1 MTAAAA
7 LLASVAWGVADFLG
21 GLKSRSVHVLVVLLL
36 AQVFG
41 LVGITF
47 VVAVAGNEPPRSALW
62 AALAGLFGTLGL
74 ASFYRGMAVG
84 SISIVAPIAAVG
96 AVVPVVFGIA
106 TGDAVTTA
114 HLAGFALALA
124 GVALASFE
132 RQEAGAMRIAA
143 GVPWAIA
150 AVIGFGGYY
159 VPMHEA
165 SEQDFLWAAF
175 VFRATVGVAAVAA
188 WLTVRPPFQ
197 AARGHLVAIAA
208 IGTFDTLGNVLF
220 AAAASR
226 GDVSVVSV
234 LATLYPVTTVALA
247 ALVLSERVDRLQLDR
262 LQLVGVASAL
272 VGVVLISAA

>member
-36 AQVFG
+36 AQISG
-41 LVGITF
+41 LLGIVL
-47 VVAVAGNEPPRSALW
+47 VVAVAGNPPPRSVLW
-62 AALAGLFGTLGL
+62 AALAGLCGALGL

-96 AVVPVVFGIA
+96 AVVPVVYGIS
-106 TGDAVTTA
+106 TGDDVSR
-114 HLAGFALALA
+114 LQVLGFVLALA

-132 RQEAGAMRIAA
+132 RHETGQARLAA

-165 SEQDFLWAAF
+165 SEQDFLWAAL
-175 VFRATVGVAAVAA
+175 VFRTTVAVVALSA
-188 WLTVRPPFQ
+188 WLALRPPI
-197 AARGHLVAIAA
+197 APARGHLGAIAM
-208 IGTFDTLGNVLF
+208 IGILDTAGNTLF
-220 AAAASR
+220 AAAASL
-226 GDVSVVSV
+226 GEVSVVSV

-247 ALVLSERVDRLQLDR
+247 ALVLTERIDR
-262 LQLVGVASAL
+262 LQLVGVVSAL
-272 VGVVLISAA
+272 AGVVLISAA

>member
-21 GLKSRSVHVLVVLLL
+21 GVKSRVVPTIVVLLL
-36 AQVFG
+36 AQVSGVLAIG
-41 LVGITF
+41 LL
-47 VVAVAGNEPPRSALW
+47 VAVAGNPPPASILW
-62 AALAGLFGTLGL
+62 ATLAGLFGVIGL

-84 SISIVAPIAAVG
+84 AISVVAPIAAVG
-96 AVVPVVFGIA
+96 AIVPVVFGIA
-106 TGDAVTTA
+106 TGDDVSA
-114 HLAGFALALA
+114 LQGIGFAFALS

-132 RQEAGAMRIAA
+132 RQEAGAVRVAA

-150 AVIGFGGYY
+150 AVVGFGGYY

-165 SEQDFLWAAF
+165 SGEDFLWAAL
-175 VFRATVGVAAVAA
+175 VFRCTVAVLAFAA
-188 WLTVRPPFQ
+188 WLVMRPPIR
-197 AARGHLVAIAA
+197 AARGHLGAIVAIG
-208 IGTFDTLGNVLF
+208 ILDTAGNTLF
-220 AAAASR
+220 AAASSQ

-247 ALVLSERVDRLQLDR
+247 ALVLSERIDR

-272 VGVVLISAA
+272 AGVVLISAG

>member
-21 GLKSRSVHVLVVLLL
+21 GLKSRIVPTLVVLLL
-36 AQVFG
+36 AQVSG
-41 LVGITF
+41 VLAITL
-47 VVAVAGNEPPRSALW
+47 VVAIAGNPPPGPSVLW
-62 AALAGLFGTLGL
+62 ATLAGLFGGLGL
-74 ASFYRGMAVG
+74 AAFYRGMAVG

-106 TGDAVTTA
+106 TGDDVSG
-114 HLAGFALALA
+114 LQVLGFALALS

-132 RQEAGAMRIAA
+132 RPGAGEVRLAA

-159 VPMHEA
+159 VPMHA
-165 SEQDFLWAAF
+165 AAEQDFLWSAL
-175 VFRATVGVAAVAA
+175 VFRCTVAVVAFSA
-188 WLTVRPPFQ
+188 WLILRPPIG
-197 AARGHLVAIAA
+197 AARGNLGAIAM
-208 IGTFDTLGNVLF
+208 IGLLDTAGNTLF
-220 AAAASR
+220 AAASSL

-247 ALVLSERVDRLQLDR
+247 AIVLSERIQRV
-262 LQLVGVASAL
+262 QLVGVVSAL
-272 VGVVLISAA
+272 TGVVLITAA

>member
-21 GLKSRSVHVLVVLLL
+21 GLKSRVVPTIVVLLL
-36 AQVFG
+36 AQVSGLLGIG
-41 LVGITF
+41 LV
-47 VVAVAGNEPPRSALW
+47 VAIAGNAPPGSSILW
-62 AALAGLFGTLGL
+62 AALAGVFGTVGL

-84 SISIVAPIAAVG
+84 SISIVAPIAAIG

-106 TGDAVTTA
+106 TGDEVSR
-114 HLAGFALALA
+114 LQILGFVLALS

-132 RQEAGAMRIAA
+132 RQETGQARLAA

-165 SEQDFLWAAF
+165 SEQDFLWAAL
-175 VFRATVGVAAVAA
+175 VFRSTVAVLAFAA
-188 WLTVRPPFQ
+188 WLVLRPPLR
-197 AARGHLVAIAA
+197 AARGHLGAIAM
-208 IGTFDTLGNVLF
+208 IGILDTAGNTLF
-220 AAAASR
+220 AAAASL
-226 GDVSVVSV
+226 GEVSVVSV

-247 ALVLSERVDRLQLDR
+247 AIVLSERIDR

-272 VGVVLISAA
+272 TGVVLISAA